1 MIVRAA
7 IYVAA
12 ALLGIVLL
20 AAAAALWLLYTE
32 SGSGRVWSALA
43 ARVPGELEAAAVEG
57 SIAGGWRLEALA
69 WRRPAL
75 EVAVREA
82 RITLDV
88 DLFPPSLTV
97 VELDAADV
105 TVRQVG
111 EPEPE
116 RSGPAF
122 SLESLAL
129 PLEVAV
135 QSLEV
140 TDLRV
145 LGRDGRQR
153 FAAPEIALAGR
164 WFESIELTRA
174 NIQSSI
180 ADVDGTAA
188 LGLHPPHAASAS
200 LDVGYPLTLGEQS
213 VPLDVAVSAEGSLE
227 RLRVAVTARDP
238 AIRIEGELLDLLEQP
253 AWDVRVRSGYFQWP
267 LQSGSP
273 AVRLADVVLDTRG
286 RLDDYRVSGQGRVT
300 AIPEQPLGFSL
311 AAEGDRQGLDV
322 QRLSLD
328 GAQLRADAEG
338 ALRWA
343 GGFAIRLDAD
353 VLRFDPSALTDAWP
367 AGTPVTGTARLAF
380 SPGKLELPAVAL
392 RVMDTEQSVEAEGIV
407 DLAAGVVDLDL
418 DWRNLRWPAGSGPWR
433 FRSDFGEVAVT
444 GKPESWALE
453 GSIAFATPELPQGT
467 FRLRGDG
474 SREQA
479 SVQLLD
485 SRVLGGSVAGRVEY
499 NWKEGG
505 RWEAALAAEGIDT
518 GALTLQWPGRIS
530 ARFTTSGQLEPR
542 RVAVDIAQLDGTL
555 RERPVSG
562 SGSIRFANDN
572 LSVQQLELVSGE
584 SRLQADGSLRDDAGL
599 DFSLDIAS
607 LGGLLR
613 GAAGSLQAEGNL
625 ALREDFP
632 ELRLNL
638 EGRELAWRDYRLGYV
653 AIQRPPATNA
663 PLAVNAEGRA
673 LTAAGVQ
680 VDEFTVDFSAGP
692 ERQRLEAAAALGDKQ
707 IEFGLDGSLDD
718 WRQPLA
724 SAWEGRLETLRLA
737 APGDVQFALEQPASL
752 HLGPERQAL
761 EPACLAG
768 AAGAAICLQGRH
780 EGSREFHASAELREL
795 PVSLLKLFLDT
806 ELAFTQTLD
815 GMLSVSRVPGRKLSA
830 AARIDISPGQIQN
843 PERSRIALRTR
854 AGVFS
859 LDLQDGQVLSAKLD
873 LPFSDTAAIDA
884 EFAVV
889 DVSRGRDSEITGNL
903 EVDLNDIRVI
913 TGVIPSIDQASG
925 RLHVDIALA
934 GTLSEPALSGG
945 ASLQDGALRYVPL
958 GLKLTEI
965 ELTSR
970 IHDGNRVD
978 LRSSF
983 RAGAGTGR
991 IFSSTGA
998 LGSTDEAIRFRL
1010 SGENLTVVDLPQ
1022 VNVVANP
1029 NLEFAITPEQFA
1041 IHGNVVVPRARLSPR
1056 EITTGQ
1062 VSESEDVVIVASRE
1076 GEPEPEAA
1084 KPPPFAMTGRVQ
1096 LTLGKDVLVDFEA
1109 TQTRLTGTTA
1119 FVWQGPPMPVATG
1132 EYKVSGRFEAYGQ
1145 LLEITE
1151 GSIRFPG
1158 VPADNPQLRIR
1169 AERQIFGNPRIQSAG
1184 VLVSGTARDPE
1195 VEVYTV
1201 PETSDERALTL
1212 LITGSDFNYE
1222 QGVGAVDVG
1231 TYIAPD
1237 LYLSYGIGLFDR
1249 ENVISLRYDIARGF
1263 GIKIT
1268 SGKRAEGVDLSYTFE
1283 R

>member
-1 MIVRAA
+1 MIARAA
-7 IYVAA
+7 IYAAA

-20 AAAAALWLLYTE
+20 AAAVALWLLHTE
-32 SGSGRVWSALA
+32 SGSGRVWSTLA
-43 ARVPGELEAAAVEG
+43 ARLPGELEAGAVEG
-57 SIAGGWRLEALA
+57 SIAGGWRLEDLA
-69 WRRPAL
+69 WRSPSL

-82 RITLDV
+82 RLTLDV

-111 EPEPE
+111 EPQPE
-116 RSGPAF
+116 REGGEF
-122 SLESLAL
+122 SLESLVL
-129 PLEVAV
+129 PLEVVV

-140 TDLRV
+140 SGLRV
-145 LGRDGRQR
+145 LDRDGRQR

-164 WFESIELTRA
+164 WFESIELARA
-174 NIQSSI
+174 HVESSI
-180 ADVDGTAA
+180 ADVNGTAA
-188 LGLHPPHAASAS
+188 LGLHPPHATRAS
-200 LDVGYPLTLGEQS
+200 LSVAYPLTLGEEPL
-213 VPLDVAVSAEGSLE
+213 PLDGTLNAEGSLE
-227 RLRVAVTARDP
+227 RLGVALAVRDP
-238 AIRIEGELLDLLEQP
+238 AIEVDGELLDLLERP
-253 AWDVRVRSGYFQWP
+253 AWDLRVRSSRFQWP
-267 LQSGSP
+267 PRSASP

-286 RLDDYRVSGQGRVT
+286 RPDDYSLSAQGRVT
-300 AIPEQPLGFSL
+300 AIPGEPLGFTL
-311 AAEGDRQGLDV
+311 AADGDREGLEV

-353 VLRFDPSALTDAWP
+353 VRRFDPSVLTDAWP
-367 AGTPVTGTARLAF
+367 AATPVTGTARLAF

-392 RVMDTEQSVEAEGIV
+392 HVVDTGQAVDAEGLV
-407 DLAAGVVDLDL
+407 DLSAGVVDLAL
-418 DWRNLRWPAGSGPWR
+418 DWRNLRWPVGSGPWR
-433 FRSDFGEVAVT
+433 FRSDFGEVTVT
-444 GKPESWALE
+444 GKPEAWALE
-453 GSIAFATPELPQGT
+453 GDIAFATPELPQGT
-467 FRLRGDG
+467 FQLRGEG
-474 SREQA
+474 SREEA
-479 SVQLLD
+479 AVQLLD
-485 SRVLGGSVAGRVEY
+485 SRVLGGSVAGNVEY

-505 RWEAALAAEGIDT
+505 RWAAALAAEDIDT
-518 GALTLQWPGRIS
+518 GALALQWPGRIS
-530 ARFTTSGQLEPR
+530 ARFTTRGQLEPR
-542 RVAVDIAQLDGTL
+542 RVAVDIEHLDGTL

-562 SGSIRFANDN
+562 SGGVRFADGN

-584 SRLQADGSLRDDAGL
+584 SRLQADGSLRADTGL
-599 DFSLDIAS
+599 DFSLTVAS
-607 LGGLLR
+607 LGRLFR

-632 ELRLNL
+632 ELELDL
-638 EGRELAWRDYRLGYV
+638 EGRELAWQDYRLGYL
-653 AIQRPPATNA
+653 ALATPAAASA
-663 PLAVNAEGRA
+663 PLAVNAEGRE

-680 VDEFTVDFSAGP
+680 VDEFAVDFSAGP
-692 ERQRLEAAAALGDKQ
+692 ERQRLEVTAALGDKQ
-707 IEFGLDGSLDD
+707 VEAGLDGRLED

-724 SAWEGRLETLRLA
+724 SAWQGRLEALTFTA
-737 APGDVQFALEQPASL
+737 EDVQFTLQEPAAL
-752 HLGPERQAL
+752 HLGPDRQAL
-761 EPACLAG
+761 DRACLAG

-780 EGSREFHASAELREL
+780 DGSRDFRASTELQAL
-795 PVSLLKLFLDT
+795 PVSLLKLFLET

-815 GMLSVSRVPGRKLSA
+815 GTLSVSRAPGRKLSA
-830 AARIDISPGQIQN
+830 TAQIDISPGQVQN

-859 LDLQDGQVLSAKLD
+859 LDLDNGQVLSAKLD
-873 LPFSDTAAIDA
+873 LPFSDAAAIDA

-903 EVDLNDIRVI
+903 QVNLNDIGVI
-913 TGVIPSIDQASG
+913 TGVIPSIDQARG
-925 RLHVDIALA
+925 RVDVDVALA
-934 GTLSEPALSGG
+934 GTLAEPALSGG
-945 ASLQDGALRYVPL
+945 ASLQDGALRYLPL

-965 ELTSR
+965 QLTSR
-970 IHDGNRVD
+970 IHGDNRVD
-978 LRSSF
+978 LQSSF

-991 IFSSTGA
+991 IFSSTSA
-998 LGSTDEAIRFRL
+998 LGGSTDEAIRLRL
-1010 SGENLTVVDLPQ
+1010 SGENLTVIDLPQ

-1029 NLEFAITPEQFA
+1029 NLEFALGPEQFA

-1056 EITTGQ
+1056 EITSGQ
-1062 VSESEDVVIVASRE
+1062 VSESGDVVIVASRE

-1096 LTLGKDVLVDFEA
+1096 LTLGNDVVVDFEA
-1109 TQTRLTGTTA
+1109 TQTRLTGSTA
-1119 FVWQGPPMPVATG
+1119 FAWQGPPMPVATG

-1158 VPADNPQLRIR
+1158 VPANNPQLRIR

-1184 VLVSGTARDPE
+1184 VLVSGTAQDPE

-1237 LYLSYGIGLFDR
+1237 LYLSYGIGLFDQ

-1263 GIKIT
+1263 GIKVT

>member
-1 MIVRAA
+1 VIARAA

-12 ALLGIVLL
+12 ALLGLVLL
-20 AAAAALWLLYTE
+20 ATAAALWLLHSE

-43 ARVPGELEAAAVEG
+43 ARVPGELEAGTIEG
-57 SIAGGWRLEALA
+57 SIAGGWRLEDLA
-69 WRRPAL
+69 WRSPSL
-75 EVAVREA
+75 EVAIREA
-82 RITLDV
+82 RLTLDV

-105 TVRQVG
+105 TVRQLG
-111 EPEPE
+111 QPEPE
-116 RSGPAF
+116 RPGAEF
-122 SLESLAL
+122 SLESLVL

-174 NIQSSI
+174 NIESSI
-180 ADVDGTAA
+180 AAVDGTAA
-188 LGLHPPHAASAS
+188 LGLHPPHAARAS
-200 LDVGYPLTLGEQS
+200 LTVDYPLTLGDQPL
-213 VPLDVAVSAEGSLE
+213 PLDVTVNAEGSLE
-227 RLRVAVTARDP
+227 RLQIALAARDP
-238 AIRIEGELLDLLEQP
+238 VIEIDGELLDLLERP
-253 AWDVRVRSGYFQWP
+253 AWDVRVQSGYFQWP
-267 LQSGSP
+267 PQSGSP
-273 AVRLADVVLDTRG
+273 AVRLADVVLDSRG
-286 RLDDYRVSGQGRVT
+286 RLDDYTLSAQGRVT
-300 AIPEQPLGFSL
+300 AIPDQPLGFSL
-311 AAEGDRQGLDV
+311 AADGDRQGLEV
-322 QRLSLD
+322 QRLSLE
-328 GAQLRADAEG
+328 GAALRADAEG

-343 GGFAIRLDAD
+343 GGFAISLDAD
-353 VLRFDPSALTDAWP
+353 VLRFDPSTLADAWP

-380 SPGKLELPAVAL
+380 RPGKLELPAVAL
-392 RVMDTEQSVEAEGIV
+392 RVMDTEQSVEAEGLV

-418 DWRNLRWPAGSGPWR
+418 DWRDLRWPAGSGPWR
-433 FRSDFGEVAVT
+433 FRSDFGEVTVT

-453 GSIAFATPELPQGT
+453 GNIAFATPELPQGT
-467 FRLRGDG
+467 FRLRGEG
-474 SREQA
+474 SREEA
-479 SVQLLD
+479 AVQLLD
-485 SRVLGGSVAGRVEY
+485 SQVLGGSVAGRVEY
-499 NWKEGG
+499 NWKQGG
-505 RWEAALAAEGIDT
+505 RWSAALAADSIDT
-518 GALTLQWPGRIS
+518 GALALQWPGRVS
-530 ARFTTSGQLEPR
+530 ARFTTRGQLEPR
-542 RVAVDIAQLDGTL
+542 RVEVDIAHLDGTL

-562 SGSIRFANDN
+562 SGAIRFANGN

-584 SRLQADGSLRDDAGL
+584 SRLQADGSLRADAGL
-599 DFSLDIAS
+599 DFSLDVAS

-613 GAAGSLQAEGNL
+613 GAAGSLQAQGNL

-632 ELRLNL
+632 ELQLDL
-638 EGRELAWRDYRLGYV
+638 VGRDLAWQDYRLAYV
-653 AIQRPPATNA
+653 TVETPAAANA
-663 PLAVNAEGRA
+663 PLAVNAEGEA

-680 VDEFTVDFSAGP
+680 VDEFTVDFSASP
-692 ERQRLEAAAALGDKQ
+692 ERQRLRAAAALGDKQ
-707 IEFGLDGSLDD
+707 VEAELDGKLDD

-752 HLGPERQAL
+752 HLGPQRQAL
-761 EPACLAG
+761 DRACLTG

-780 EGSREFHASAELREL
+780 EGSREFRASTELRAL

-815 GMLSVSRVPGRKLSA
+815 GTLSVSRAPGRKLSA

-854 AGVFS
+854 AGVLS
-859 LDLQDGQVLSAKLD
+859 LDLDNGQVLSAKLD
-873 LPFSDTAAIDA
+873 LPFSETAAIDA
-884 EFAVV
+884 RFAVV

-903 EVDLNDIRVI
+903 QVDLNDIGVI
-913 TGVIPSIDQASG
+913 TGVIPSIDQARG
-925 RLHVDIALA
+925 RVDVDIALA

-958 GLKLTEI
+958 GLKLTDI
-965 ELTSR
+965 ELTGR
-970 IHDGNRVD
+970 IHDGNQVD
-978 LRSSF
+978 LQSSF

-991 IFSSTGA
+991 IFSSTNA
-998 LGSTDEAIRFRL
+998 FGSADEAIRLRL
-1010 SGENLTVVDLPQ
+1010 SGENLTVIDLPQ
-1022 VNVVANP
+1022 VNMVANP
-1029 NLEFAITPEQFA
+1029 NLEFAFSPEQFA
-1041 IHGNVVVPRARLSPR
+1041 IYGNIVVPRARLSPR

-1062 VSESEDVVIVASRE
+1062 VSESGDVVIVASRE
-1076 GEPEPEAA
+1076 GEPEPETAE
-1084 KPPPFAMTGRVQ
+1084 PPPFAMTGRVQ
-1096 LTLGKDVLVDFEA
+1096 LTLGNDVVVDFEA
-1109 TQTRLTGTTA
+1109 TQTRLTGSTA
-1119 FVWQGPPMPVATG
+1119 FAWQGPPMPVATG

-1184 VLVSGTARDPE
+1184 VLVSGTAQDPE

-1237 LYLSYGIGLFDR
+1237 LYLSYGIGLFDQ

>member
-1 MIVRAA
+1 MIARTA
-7 IYVAA
+7 IYAA
-12 ALLGIVLL
+12 AVLLAIVLL
-20 AAAAALWLLYTE
+20 AGAAVLWLFYTE
-32 SGSGRVWSALA
+32 SGSGRVWGAFA
-43 ARVPGELEAAAVEG
+43 ARVPGELEAGAIEG
-57 SIAGGWRLEALA
+57 SIAGGWRFRELA
-69 WRRPAL
+69 WRSPSL

-82 RITLDV
+82 RLTLDV
-88 DLFPPSLTV
+88 DLFPLSLAV

-111 EPEPE
+111 EPAPE
-116 RSGPAF
+116 RPGGAF
-122 SLESLAL
+122 SLESLVL

-135 QSLEV
+135 QSLQV
-140 TDLRV
+140 TGLRV

-153 FAAPEIALAGR
+153 FAAPEVALAGR
-164 WFESIELTRA
+164 WFESIELARA
-174 NIQSSI
+174 HIESSI

-200 LDVGYPLTLGEQS
+200 LDVSYPLRFGDRPA
-213 VPLDVAVSAEGSLE
+213 PLDVAVNAQGSLE
-227 RLRVAVTARDP
+227 RLKVALAARDP
-238 AIRIEGELLDLLEQP
+238 AIEVDGELLDLLEGP
-253 AWDVRVRSGYFQWP
+253 AWDLRVRSGYFQWP

-273 AVRLADVVLDTRG
+273 AVRLADVVLETRG
-286 RLDDYRVSGQGRVT
+286 SLDEYTLSGQGRVT
-300 AIPEQPLGFSL
+300 PIADQPLGFSL
-311 AAEGDRQGLDV
+311 AADGDRQGLGV
-322 QRLSLD
+322 QRLSLA
-328 GAQLRADAEG
+328 GANLRADAEG

-343 GGFAIRLDAD
+343 GGFAVSLDAD
-353 VLRFDPSALTDAWP
+353 VLRFDPSAFTDAWP
-367 AGTPVTGTARLAF
+367 ADTPLTGTARLAV
-380 SPGKLELPAVAL
+380 SPGMLELPAVAL
-392 RVMDTEQSVEAEGIV
+392 RVTDTEQSVEARGLV

-418 DWRNLRWPAGSGPWR
+418 DWRHLRWPIASGPWR
-433 FRSDFGEVAVT
+433 FRSDFGEVRVT

-453 GSIAFATPELPQGT
+453 GTIAFATPELPQGT
-467 FRLRGDG
+467 FRLRGEG
-474 SREQA
+474 SREEA
-479 SVQLLD
+479 AVQLLD
-485 SRVLGGSVAGRVEY
+485 SRVLGGSVAGSVEY
-499 NWKEGG
+499 HWKEGG
-505 RWEAALAAEGIDT
+505 RWAAALAAESIDT
-518 GALTLQWPGRIS
+518 GALALQWPGRIS
-530 ARFTTSGQLEPR
+530 GRFTTRGQLEPR
-542 RVAVDIAQLDGTL
+542 RVEVEIAELHGTL

-562 SGSIRFANDN
+562 SGGIRFANGN
-572 LSVQQLELVSGE
+572 LSVQQLELASGE
-584 SRLQADGSLRDDAGL
+584 SRLRADGSLRADSGL
-599 DFSLDIAS
+599 DFSLAVES

-613 GAAGSLQAEGNL
+613 GAAGSLQAQGNL

-632 ELRLNL
+632 ELQLEL
-638 EGRELAWRDYRLGYV
+638 EGRELAWQDHRLGYV
-653 AIQRPPATNA
+653 SLATPAAGA

-673 LTAAGVQ
+673 LTVAGVQ
-680 VDEFTVDFSAGP
+680 VDEFTVEVSASP
-692 ERQRLEAAAALGDKQ
+692 EQQRLSAAAALGDKQ
-707 IEFGLDGSLDD
+707 VEAELDGKLED
-718 WRQPLA
+718 WRQPFA
-724 SAWEGRLETLRLA
+724 SAWQGHLQALRLA
-737 APGDVQFALEQPASL
+737 APDVRFALEEPAAL
-752 HLGPERQAL
+752 HLGPKRQAL
-761 EPACLAG
+761 GRACLAG
-768 AAGAAICLQGRH
+768 AGGAAICLQGRH
-780 EGSREFHASAELREL
+780 EGSREFRASTELRAL
-795 PVSLLKLFLDT
+795 PVNLLKLFLET

-815 GMLSVSRVPGRKLSA
+815 GTFSVSRVPGRKLSA

-859 LDLQDGQVLSAKLD
+859 LNLDNGQVLSAKLG

-903 EVDLNDIRVI
+903 EANLNDIGVI
-913 TGVIPSIDQASG
+913 TGVIPSIDQARG
-925 RLHVDIALA
+925 RAEVDLTVA
-934 GTLSEPALSGG
+934 GTLSQPALSGG
-945 ASLQDGALRYVPL
+945 ASLQGGALRYVPL
-958 GLKLTEI
+958 GLKLSDI

-970 IHDGNRVD
+970 IQDGNRVD
-978 LRSSF
+978 LQSSF

-998 LGSTDEAIRFRL
+998 LGSTGEAIRLRL
-1010 SGENLTVVDLPQ
+1010 SGENLTVIDLPQ

-1029 NLEFAITPEQFA
+1029 NLEFGITPDQLA
-1041 IHGNVVVPRARLSPR
+1041 IYGNIVVPRARLSPR

-1076 GEPEPEAA
+1076 GEPEPQAA

-1096 LTLGKDVLVDFEA
+1096 LTLGDDVVVDFEA

-1119 FVWQGPPMPVATG
+1119 FAWRGPPTPVATG

-1151 GSIRFPG
+1151 GSIRFPE

-1237 LYLSYGIGLFDR
+1237 LYLSYGIGLFDQ